1 MENETPVPVT
11 ESNTNK
17 TMAIFALI
25 LGIVSLCAW
34 FLPICGFPIAIIGI
48 VLAVF
53 GLKSTQK
60 AIAIVAIVLCSIG
73 LALSVGNSLLG
84 LAVGIKDLDLSS
96 DTPKSDIKFKES
108 TAIDARSATQS
119 SNPLLSSKAY
129 VDSRDKYLIFQPKGW
144 VADTDPESG
153 IDVIFYSDVQ
163 EVVDGRSFKSNI
175 NIAKGVTTTSNL
187 DAFVAES
194 KKSVSGILDEYKLLE
209 DQRVIVDNRQA
220 GLISGTFMLS
230 GAKIRNYQLLV
241 RGDDTSYVVTATTLD
256 SVWDKYSSLMK
267 ASLMTFDYE

>member
-60 AIAIVAIVLCSIG
+60 ALAIVAIVLCSIG